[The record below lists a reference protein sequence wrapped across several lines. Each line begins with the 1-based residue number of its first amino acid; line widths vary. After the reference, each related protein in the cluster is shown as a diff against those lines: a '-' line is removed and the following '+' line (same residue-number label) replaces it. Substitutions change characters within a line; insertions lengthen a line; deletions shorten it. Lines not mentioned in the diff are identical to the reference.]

1 MSARLYHTA
10 IAYFDTTRVL
20 NTIFEVVWRDP
31 ARIRPA
37 PVRVFPE
44 Q

>member
-1 MSARLYHTA
+1 MSARLYNTA
-10 IAYFDTTRVL
+10 FAYFDTTKVL
-20 NTIFEVVWRDP
+20 NTLLEVVWRDP
-31 ARIRPA
+31 AKTRPA